1 MLWAARRM
9 GGSPEERR
17 SPSLEWGLSLL
28 LLTDLAEF
36 TQGRGVL
43 SIERPH
49 SVVQA
54 LGSRRLP
61 NAL

>member
-1 MLWAARRM
+1 M
-9 GGSPEERR
+9 GGSPEERL

-49 SVVQA
+49 SAVQA